1 MYKVTEFIDDSS
13 KTATSKV
20 NDFLVLHPN
29 GQVLG
34 YQVVAT
40 GGYRPEMVTHILVGV
55 EEQL

>member
-13 KTATSKV
+13 VTATSKV

-55 EEQL
+55 EE